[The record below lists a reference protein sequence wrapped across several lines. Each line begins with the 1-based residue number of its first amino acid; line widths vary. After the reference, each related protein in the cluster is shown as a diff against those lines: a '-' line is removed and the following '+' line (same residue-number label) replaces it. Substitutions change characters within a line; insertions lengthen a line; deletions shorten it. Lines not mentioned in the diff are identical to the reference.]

1 MTLAEQAERM
11 AGLME
16 ATHVTGWVYNDSGKP
31 IMALRNPDGPEAAAL
46 LRQCAEAL
54 RKEGV

>member
-11 AGLME
+11 AERLGDSAYEIYAEHGARVDAASDLM
-16 ATHVTGWVYNDSGKP
+16 D
-31 IMALRNPDGPEAAAL
+31 EAAAL

>member
-11 AGLME
+11 AERLE
-16 ATHVTGWVYNDSGKP
+16 ASQKYEADEHGIWLVN
-31 IMALRNPDGPEAAAL
+31 RNPDGPEAAAL

>member
-11 AGLME
+11 AERLE
-16 ATHVTGWVYNDSGKP
+16 AMTGFMTLEQMQNNLK
-31 IMALRNPDGPEAAAL
+31 AAAL

>member
-1 MTLAEQAERM
+1 MTLPEQAERM
-11 AGLME
+11 AERLE
-16 ATHVTGWVYNDSGKP
+16 KRR
-31 IMALRNPDGPEAAAL
+31 ALPVAIASRAGCENPPDPLCHKAAAL